1 MPPFNDAIQLVTAG
15 TIAPVYLLAGG
26 DGYLEDF
33 FIGEVARHFLPPGSR
48 KQVFALDDDRA
59 EQVLAEL
66 NAYGLFQDRQLL
78 VVHQIQRIKG
88 TARDELIA
96 YTGNPNPDKCLLLV
110 MEEYQPTKGLQK
122 SLAKSISVIDT
133 RPPFPN
139 TLRSLANY
147 YAKQKG
153 FILRSDAL
161 ELLIDLIGD
170 SAGHVMSELDKLFTQ
185 MEKGEA
191 VTRELVEVQVCSDKS
206 FQLWH
211 LQESLARR
219 ETDRSLRICLSLL
232 EYGTL
237 PARIIGSLSTLFCQL
252 LFIQTD
258 TNMER
263 GYTGLNKLVTTQ
275 LRPMRGLYTLDE
287 TTWILRK
294 LQATD
299 LSLKSTSVAADQMLI
314 ALVAGVCR
322 GIG

>member
-219 ETDRSLRICLSLL
+219 ETDRSLRICVSLL